1 MHYYWILLLR
11 VNEVLIMT
19 KKRIC
24 TGLLIAILA
33 LINVNKTIT
42 ASFYALPHVIE
53 LINND
58 KETIFVDKQT
68 AEPGSS
74 IIISCEKRPLHK
86 PLFTIKHAAKLY
98 HVSYTEEKSHNAA
111 IDEHPS
117 LIKLD
122 FSTIKFIAHE
132 TKKYNGLDEIC
143 LYNDTLYDVVVSY
156 PSKMQDTCDIE
167 QYHRQ
172 NGITIE
178 PGKTFH
184 KTAYYTN
191 GKVNSKNLRS
201 MGFLILSIAMT
212 ENKSFYTISYPRRVY
227 SHQSVVGNN
236 GWNTIILSA
245 DTIKWFNQM
254 FSVSCSY

>member
-1 MHYYWILLLR
+1 MI
-11 VNEVLIMT
+11 
-19 KKRIC
+19 KKRVC

-33 LINVNKTIT
+33 LISGNKVIATVSYT
-42 ASFYALPHVIE
+42 LPYVIE

-58 KETIFVDKQT
+58 KETIFVNEQAVET
-68 AEPGSS
+68 GSS
-74 IIISCEKRPLHK
+74 ITISCEKRLLHK
-86 PLFTIKHAAKLY
+86 PLFTIKHAEKLY
-98 HVSYTEEKSHNAA
+98 HVSYTEEKSHNVA
-111 IDEHPS
+111 INEHPS

-122 FSTIKFIAHE
+122 FTTIKFIAHE
-132 TKKYNGLDEIC
+132 AKKYSGLDEIC
-143 LYNDTLYDVVVSY
+143 LYNDTPYDIVVSY
-156 PSKMQDTCDIE
+156 PSKIQDMHDIE

-191 GKVNSKNLRS
+191 GVNAKNLRS
-201 MGFLILSIAMT
+201 IGFLILSIAMT
-212 ENKSFYTISYPRRVY
+212 ENKNFYTISYPRRVY
-227 SHQSVVGNN
+227 SHNSVVGNN
-236 GWNTIILSA
+236 GWKTIILSA